1 MHAVDNLK
9 SVRMNEVQRGKPQ
22 NVSVVIVSWC
32 RPAYVRSCLSHLTEL
47 TRRPDE
53 VIVVDASPDD
63 GTAAVVKEFPRVL
76 RVPFA
81 GGAGHLTTSRN
92 VGLLHASGDVIAFI
106 DDDAYVRRGW
116 LTGILEAFAD
126 PTIGAVA
133 GRTCNGIPGEES
145 EGLTEIGRLLPSGD
159 LTGYFA
165 ADPGATI
172 EVDHG
177 IGANMSFRREAL
189 ARLGG
194 FRDDFFGIG
203 AVREDTDIFLRL
215 RALGYRA
222 VFAPAAV
229 VDHVGAPHVRG
240 RRFDF
245 RYLFWARHNHALL
258 LARNFGL
265 GSSQFRAWVATELG
279 RALSPHHPNPLRRA
293 VRIALGLAAVAV
305 GMAASIWKSRWR
317 ASDPVRH
324 DAMGE
329 QIRAHLS
336 GVATTPQS

>member
-1 MHAVDNLK
+1 MRAVDNVK
-9 SVRMNEVQRGKPQ
+9 IVRMDEVQRGKPQ
-22 NVSVVIVSWC
+22 SVTVVIVSWC
-32 RPAYVRSCLSHLTEL
+32 RPDYVRSCLAHLAEL

-63 GTAAVVKEFPRVL
+63 GTAAVVNEFPHVL

-116 LTGILEAFAD
+116 LTGILEAFAN

-145 EGLTEIGRLLPSGD
+145 EGLTEIGRVLPSGD

-177 IGANMSFRREAL
+177 IGANMSFRRQAL

-194 FRDDFFGIG
+194 FRDDFFGVG

-279 RALSPHHPNPLRRA
+279 RALTPQHPNPLRRA
-293 VRIALGLAAVAV
+293 VRIALGLAAVAA
-305 GMAASIWKSRWR
+305 GMAASVWKSRWR
-317 ASDPVRH
+317 ASDPARR
-324 DAMGE
+324 DAIG
-329 QIRAHLS
+329 QRISAHLS
-336 GVATTPQS
+336 GVATTCQS